1 MSPQNTR
8 PMNPSSPSSPSNPS
22 SPTFLRRQT
31 KWENLHFY
39 QKANTLYQ
47 LTFAFT
53 QRFLVRGDRTIDQMV
68 QAARSGKQNIV
79 EGAADGV
86 TSMEMEVKL
95 MNVAR
100 GSIKEL
106 REDYQDYLSSRGLE
120 VWSAGHPRYEGM
132 LRFCRSHDRQE
143 DYQPFFP
150 TWTDEEMANTALTL
164 CHLIDRMM
172 TTWQGRLEQEFVTE
186 GGIRERMTAARLG
199 YRTNQREALENQQH
213 EIEQLRKTIEQQQKT
228 IEQLTR
234 RVRELEGLD

>member
-1 MSPQNTR
+1 
-8 PMNPSSPSSPSNPS
+8 
-22 SPTFLRRQT
+22 
-31 KWENLHFY
+31 
-39 QKANTLYQ
+39 
-47 LTFAFT
+47 
-53 QRFLVRGDRTIDQMV
+53 
-68 QAARSGKQNIV
+68 
-79 EGAADGV
+79 
-86 TSMEMEVKL
+86 
-95 MNVAR
+95 
-100 GSIKEL
+100 
-106 REDYQDYLSSRGLE
+106 
-120 VWSAGHPRYEGM
+120 M